1 MIIALALLALS
12 GVEGLAQEAYTASRL
27 EKDVYLPAVT
37 QYKQGEELMESDPRA
52 AIAEF
57 DAILSNPKISAKTNK
72 GVECILTVIERPG
85 ETSSPLLFVP
95 YQLRGRAR
103 LALAGKARSSE
114 PQEAEK
120 LMAGAVE
127 DFRES
132 LRRGVASSEAYLRNA
147 ELEHQRMKAVA
158 IGGGVNNRAS
168 DFYATVAGGGSN
180 AATGWGA
187 TIAGGVGNMASGTV
201 SFAAGTS
208 ARAEH
213 PGAFVW
219 ADHLRLPFAS
229 TAPNQ
234 FSARVTGGARFV
246 TAVDE
251 AGTALTGPALPA
263 GAGGWAAH
271 SDRAAKRD
279 LKPVDAKDV
288 SERVAALPLYTWGYK
303 GQDAAVKHMGPTAQ
317 DFRAAFGLGED
328 ERYIGMVDADGVSLA
343 AIQGLHLMLKERD
356 AKISDLDKRLAALEK
371 LLGEKK

>member
-1 MIIALALLALS
+1 MLHAIALALA
-12 GVEGLAQEAYTASRL
+12 VQEAYTASRL
-27 EKDVYLPAVT
+27 EKDAYLPALAT
-37 QYKQGEELMESDPRA
+37 YRQGEEKLASDPRA

-57 DAILSNPKISAKTNK
+57 DAILSNPRINAKTNK
-72 GVECILTVIERPG
+72 GVECILSVEERPG
-85 ETSSPLLFVP
+85 ETSPPRLFLP
-95 YQLRGRAR
+95 YQMRGRAR
-103 LALAGKARSSE
+103 LELAGKARSSE
-114 PQEAEK
+114 PAEAEK

-168 DFYATVAGGGSN
+168 DFYATVSGGGSN

-229 TAPNQ
+229 MAPNQ

-251 AGTALTGPALPA
+251 AGTPMTGPALPA
-263 GAGGWAAH
+263 GAGSWAAH
-271 SDRAAKRD
+271 SDRAVKRD

-288 SERVAALPLYTWGYK
+288 ADRLAALPLYTWGYK
-303 GQDAAVKHMGPTAQ
+303 SQDAAVRHIGPMAQ
-317 DFRAAFGLGED
+317 DFRAAFGVGED

-343 AIQGLHLMLKERD
+343 AIQGLHQMLKERD
-356 AKISDLDKRLAALEK
+356 AKIGDLEKRLAALEK
-371 LLGEKK
+371 LVAERK

>member
-1 MIIALALLALS
+1 MLLALIA
-12 GVEGLAQEAYTASRL
+12 LAQEAYTASRL
-27 EKDVYLPAVT
+27 EKDIYLPALA
-37 QYKQGEELMESDPRA
+37 QYKLGEEMLAADPRA
-52 AIAEF
+52 AMAEF
-57 DAILSNPKISAKTNK
+57 DAILGNAKISAKTNK

-85 ETSSPLLFVP
+85 ESSAPVLFLP

-103 LALAGKARSSE
+103 LALAGKSRSSE
-114 PQEAEK
+114 PAEAEK

-147 ELEHQRMKAVA
+147 ETEHQRMKAVA

-187 TIAGGVGNMASGTV
+187 TIAGGIGNMASGMV

-219 ADHLRLPFAS
+219 ADHQRLPFAS

-251 AGTALTGPALPA
+251 AGTPVTGPVLPA
-263 GAGGWAAH
+263 GGGAWAAH

-279 LKPVDAKDV
+279 LKAVDAKDV
-288 SERVAALPLYTWGYK
+288 ADRLAALPLYTWGYK
-303 GQDAAVKHMGPTAQ
+303 SQDAAVRHIGPTAQ
-317 DFRAAFGLGED
+317 DFRAAFGVGED
-328 ERYIGMVDADGVSLA
+328 ERYIGMVDADGVALA
-343 AIQGLHLMLKERD
+343 AVQGLHQMLKERD
-356 AKISDLDKRLAALEK
+356 ARIAALEK
-371 LLGEKK
+371 RLEALEARQK